1 MKKKLFLMLALVAI
15 VCLFTLSVSAAP
27 QKPDLGVSFGEVQ
40 EISGFTPP
48 SQRFVNTNERVLLYD
63 GSEYVTYPTYYIMAD
78 VTTFN
83 DNNSFD
89 FSKLEEATQKDF
101 NYNSIILLEISEGI
115 TGLAGWAVYECKNC
129 IYVNVPS
136 TVATYSADVFAE
148 TPWLQAIEFESG
160 NTSVTMGARMF
171 YKSSGL
177 KYIRLPNNLV
187 TMGSDAFRFCTSL
200 ETLVLGANFENLA
213 ANGYNFAGPEP
224 TLTTEI
230 YISTAFGSNGLNTNM
245 FNWNSTAT
253 KDENAKMIF
262 HFAGT
267 REEAEEL
274 QAKSLQTSNNGKIS
288 YAIIVSKDEFVKAE
302 RDTTKNYIVYGYNL
316 CDMFYGG
323 AHSTSQI
330 NPCVVECS
338 ICEDRIVNHIS
349 DYESLAIEYANG
361 FMAKGKKTGACTNE
375 GCTFKCNEE
384 LNPLFTCLGY
394 SAPENG
400 NDGIAVGFTVDIEAI
415 KEYEKVTDKTLKYG
429 AFAVAKQK
437 IGDNYIFASDGT
449 VASNAIVAE
458 LSNYEFVSFELKIVG
473 FTDEYK
479 DAKLAMGAY
488 AIVSDENATEYSYIQ
503 AGAPL
508 NGEKY
513 SFVSYYDIAGKPS
526 NEEELPQ

>member
-48 SQRFVNTNERVLLYD
+48 SQRFVNTTERVLLYD

-83 DNNSFD
+83 DNSSFD

-101 NYNSIILLEISEGI
+101 NYNSIILLEIPEGI
-115 TGLAGWAVYECKNC
+115 TDLAGWAVYECKNC

-148 TPWLQAIEFESG
+148 TPWLQTIEFESG

-200 ETLVLGANFENLA
+200 ETLVLGASFENLA

-224 TLTTEI
+224 TLTTDI

-253 KDENAKMIF
+253 KDENARMIF
-262 HFAGT
+262 HLTGT
-267 REEAEEL
+267 KEDAEAL
-274 QAKSLQTSNNGKIS
+274 QAKALQTSNNGKIS
-288 YAIIVSKDEFVKAE
+288 YAIIVSRDEFVREE
-302 RDTTKNYIVYGYNL
+302 RDTSKNYIVYGYNA
-316 CDMFYGG
+316 CDEFYNGN
-323 AHSTSQI
+323 HTNIQLS
-330 NPCVVECS
+330 PCAVECS
-338 ICEDRIVNHIS
+338 KCNKKTVNHIS
-349 DYESLAIEYANG
+349 DYETVVAEYKNG
-361 FMAKGKKTGACTNE
+361 FMATGQKIVTCANA
-375 GCTFKCNEE
+375 GCGYKLDKE
-384 LNPLFTCLGY
+384 LNPLFTCSGY

-400 NDGIAVGFTVDIEAI
+400 SGGIAVSFTVDNEAI
-415 KEYEKVTDKTLKYG
+415 KEYEKLTGKTLKYG

-449 VASNAIVAE
+449 VASNAVTAE
-458 LSNYEFVSFELKIVG
+458 ISSYNFASFDLKIVG

-488 AIVSDENATEYSYIQ
+488 VAESDGKTTEYSYMQ
-503 AGAPL
+503 AATPIE
-508 NGEKY
+508 GEKY

-526 NEEELPQ
+526 NEEVVQ